1 MCQKDFQSDP
11 TAVVETFPHVS
22 SREGKPENPPHFR
35 ALQLQGKAVKCLIP
49 VLHNFMAAIKRA
61 QAEKNEIF
69 NSSERHIDITTYLF
83 AEAFSGISA
92 GMEAF

>member
-1 MCQKDFQSDP
+1 
-11 TAVVETFPHVS
+11 
-22 SREGKPENPPHFR
+22 
-35 ALQLQGKAVKCLIP
+35 
-49 VLHNFMAAIKRA
+49 MAAIKRA

-69 NSSERHIDITTYLF
+69 NSSERHIDIATYLF